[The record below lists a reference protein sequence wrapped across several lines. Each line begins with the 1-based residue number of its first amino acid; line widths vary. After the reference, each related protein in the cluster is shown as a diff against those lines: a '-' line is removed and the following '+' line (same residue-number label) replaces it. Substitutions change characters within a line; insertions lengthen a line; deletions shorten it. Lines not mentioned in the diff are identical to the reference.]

1 MPMKNNLL
9 LLGAAGAVAMVATAF
24 VAVDRADA
32 GGRMLVKF
40 AQGTMQPVF
49 AGPAAC
55 GTGST
60 NYVLDYKVTNAGEAA
75 LKPGVRL
82 ELRTET
88 KQTFGDSYDAGT
100 WKAAKARLGVKGDL
114 SSAATIRST
123 ELAGGASV
131 NGLANFGAIDSNA
144 DKFEVRVY
152 GLWDPVYRDRQGRTW
167 SEKRVLVLSYS
178 RSGDEY
184 DRQLDPI
191 HLDSVNEEIEGETTQ
206 LHDAN

>member
-1 MPMKNNLL
+1 MPMKKNLL
-9 LLGAAGAVAMVATAF
+9 LFGAAGAVAMVATAF
-24 VAVDRADA
+24 VAVDRANA

-40 AQGTMQPVF
+40 APGTMQPVF
-49 AGPAAC
+49 AGPA
-55 GTGST
+55 GSGAT
-60 NYVLDYKVTNAGEAA
+60 NYVLDYKVTNAADAA

-88 KQTFGDSYDAGT
+88 KMTFGDSYDAGT
-100 WKAAKARLGVKGDL
+100 WKAAKERLGAKEDL

-131 NGLANFGAIDSNA
+131 NGLANFGTIDNNA

-167 SEKRVLVLSYS
+167 AEKRVLVLSYS

-191 HLDSVNEEIEGETTQ
+191 HLDSVKEELEGEATQ
-206 LHDAN
+206 LHTAN